1 MNPVSYLFEFLLPQR
16 RLTPSFLF
24 RVGNGKGSRWSAF
37 LPPDDVP
44 EDGDA
49 RLENHCDSFQSKLPQ
64 VKISKNAQAVKGPS
78 QQNTMG

>member
-1 MNPVSYLFEFLLPQR
+1 MNLIRICSNSFNLDVDL
-16 RLTPSFLF
+16 PSFWF
-24 RVGNGKGSRWSAF
+24 RVEKGKGSRWSPY

-49 RLENHCDSFQSKLPQ
+49 RLENHCDSYQSKLPQ
-64 VKISKNAQAVKGPS
+64 VKISKNVQSVKGAS